1 MKLLLLRDEETT
13 SDPAPAQV
21 SVGELVMNS
30 VTGKLYT
37 KLTDGTLVEFISQKV
52 CYAPLPEIS
61 FSNTSNICCYGS
73 MIYAN
78 IKNLQPE
85 PKTYIFN
92 FEELTGNS
100 NSGSISSPSYTSY
113 TVSGT
118 AGLPS
123 GQSVTLR
130 EAIVPIT
137 INIGSP
143 NNINIFKFSIYS
155 DNIQVTEKILPL
167 SCNVC
172 S

>member
-21 SVGELVMNS
+21 AVGELVMNS
-30 VTGKLYT
+30 VTGKIYT
-37 KLTDGTLVEFISQKV
+37 KLTDGTLVEFTSQKV

-61 FSNTSNICCYGS
+61 FSNTNNICCYGT

-85 PKTYIFN
+85 PKTYTFN

-100 NSGSISSPSYTSY
+100 NSGTISEPSYTAY

-118 AGLPS
+118 AGIPS
-123 GQSVTLR
+123 GQSISLR
-130 EAIVPIT
+130 EAVVPIT
-137 INIGSP
+137 IDINSP

-155 DNIQVTEKILPL
+155 DNIQITEKTLPL
-167 SCNVC
+167 SCNLC